1 MTIGPR
7 IDISISVGDDEQ
19 GKDLAPFVRVLEGSE
34 AWRRCGVSFNPSQ
47 DERVERIKALAAGL
61 MQVIDEEMTALGPSD
76 GDGKRC
82 MATAKTHLEAA
93 QMFAVKGCFM
103 DRDSA

>member
-1 MTIGPR
+1 MPLDFRVICTTP
-7 IDISISVGDDEQ
+7 DERK
-19 GKDLAPFVRVLEGSE
+19 GHEIRARVMEGSE
-34 AWRRCGVSFNPSQ
+34 PWRRCGVSFNPSQ
-47 DERVERIKALAAGL
+47 DERVEKIKMLAAGL
-61 MQVIDEEMTALGPSD
+61 MQVIDDEMLALDPAD

-103 DRDSA
+103 GPK